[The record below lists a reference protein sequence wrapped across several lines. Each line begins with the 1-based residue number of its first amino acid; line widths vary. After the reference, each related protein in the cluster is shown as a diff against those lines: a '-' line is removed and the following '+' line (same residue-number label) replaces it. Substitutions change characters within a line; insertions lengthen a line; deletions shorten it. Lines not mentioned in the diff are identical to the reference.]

1 MIKSFIRRLLPEWVL
16 SLYHRTLSQ
25 VAAIWYGHPSE
36 KMIVIGV
43 TGTNGKSTT
52 VSFIG
57 QILEHA
63 GHRVGW
69 TSTSTMKIKDK
80 EWTNDRKMTMLGR
93 FQSQKLLKQ
102 MVSAG
107 CTHVIVETSSQ
118 GIVQHRHL
126 GINYDVVVLTN
137 LAPEHIE
144 AHGGFENYK
153 NAKLELF
160 RHLTRRPRKQFG
172 DVEIPKIMV
181 VNGDDP
187 YAKEFLAQKA
197 DRKIVFEVASD
208 VELTSSGSSFTA
220 LGTDMDLPVPGRFN
234 VENALAAA
242 TVAMALGV
250 PTPTIKTAVA
260 QLHGVP
266 GHFERID
273 EGQPFA
279 VIVDYAFEPGAM
291 QKIFEI
297 LKIMPHERLIHVLG
311 SCGGGRDA
319 ARRPILGCLSAETVD
334 VTIVTNEDQYDD
346 DPMQIIREVAAGARE
361 AGKKDDENL
370 FIVPDRGEAIRK
382 AIAMAKAGDIVL
394 ITGKGSEPVMAV
406 AHGRLIP
413 WDDRAEA
420 RKAIQAA
427 QRLNDSTTL

>member
-187 YAKEFLAQKA
+187 YAK
-197 DRKIVFEVASD
+197 
-208 VELTSSGSSFTA
+208 
-220 LGTDMDLPVPGRFN
+220 
-234 VENALAAA
+234 
-242 TVAMALGV
+242 
-250 PTPTIKTAVA
+250 
-260 QLHGVP
+260 
-266 GHFERID
+266 
-273 EGQPFA
+273 
-279 VIVDYAFEPGAM
+279 
-291 QKIFEI
+291 
-297 LKIMPHERLIHVLG
+297 
-311 SCGGGRDA
+311 
-319 ARRPILGCLSAETVD
+319 
-334 VTIVTNEDQYDD
+334 
-346 DPMQIIREVAAGARE
+346 
-361 AGKKDDENL
+361 
-370 FIVPDRGEAIRK
+370 
-382 AIAMAKAGDIVL
+382 
-394 ITGKGSEPVMAV
+394 
-406 AHGRLIP
+406 
-413 WDDRAEA
+413 
-420 RKAIQAA
+420 
-427 QRLNDSTTL
+427 